1 MEQTMSSLAEMGA
14 DALRALHS
22 DLTRDYQALKGRN
35 LSLDMTRG
43 KPAPEQLDL
52 ASGMLALPGNRDHL
66 TESGEDA
73 RNYGGLQGLAEVRA
87 LFAPVVGAPAAQ
99 IVVGNNSSLAM
110 MHDFLVYAL
119 LRGVPGG
126 PRAWSKQDEISILC
140 PVPGYD
146 RHFGLAES
154 FGIKL
159 IPVPLTGEGPD
170 MDEVERLVADA
181 GVKGIWCVPQYS
193 NPSGETYSAATV
205 ERLARMKT
213 GASDFRIL
221 WDNAYVLHH
230 LSDERPVLRNILEA
244 CSEAGNPDRPII
256 FASTSKVTLA
266 GAGLA
271 FLAGSPANV
280 RWYLDSAG
288 KRTIGPDKL
297 NQLRHVRFLRDL
309 KGITDHMEKHR
320 ALIAPKFAAVE
331 AAFET
336 RLAPY
341 GFASWTRP
349 AGGYFIVLDVMEGT
363 AAQVVA
369 LAKAAGLALTPAG
382 STHPYGKDPQDRTLR
397 IAPTYPSLAEVQ
409 QAADAVALC
418 ALLAACEKRLAD

>member
-1 MEQTMSSLAEMGA
+1 MSTLARM
-14 DALRALHS
+14 DAQALS
-22 DLTRDYQALKGRN
+22 ALYRDLTRDYEALKGRK

-52 ASGMLALPGNRDHL
+52 ASGMLALPGNRDHI

-87 LFAPVVGAPAAQ
+87 LFAPVLGAPAAQ

-126 PRAWSKQDEISILC
+126 GKPWSKEEEIAILC

-146 RHFGLAES
+146 RHFALAES

-159 IPVPLTGEGPD
+159 IPVPLTGNGPD

-181 GVKGIWCVPQYS
+181 RVKAIWCVPQYS
-193 NPSGETYSAATV
+193 NPSGETYGSETV

-213 GASDFRIL
+213 GVSDFRIL
-221 WDNAYVLHH
+221 WDNAYALHH
-230 LSDERPVLRNILEA
+230 LGDERPHLRNILDA
-244 CSEAGNPDRPII
+244 CSEAGNADRPII

-297 NQLRHVRFLRDL
+297 NQLRHVRFLKDL
-309 KGITDHMEKHR
+309 KGIHDHMEKHR
-320 ALIAPKFAAVE
+320 SLIAPKFAAVE
-331 AAFET
+331 AAFEN

-341 GFASWTRP
+341 GFASWTKP
-349 AGGYFIVLDVMEGT
+349 AGGYFIILDVMEGT
-363 AAQVVA
+363 ASRVVA

-382 STHPYGKDPQDRTLR
+382 STHPYGKDPLDRTLR
-397 IAPTYPSLAEVQ
+397 IAPTYPSLAEVR

-418 ALLAACEKRLAD
+418 VLLAACEKRLASEG

>member
-1 MEQTMSSLAEMGA
+1 MDAQALAN
-14 DALRALHS
+14 LHR
-22 DLTRDYQALKGRN
+22 DLKRDYEALKGRK

-52 ASGMLALPGNRDHL
+52 ANGILALPGNRDHL

-87 LFAPVVGAPAAQ
+87 LFAPVLGAPASQ

-110 MHDFLVYAL
+110 MHDVLVYAL

-126 PRAWSKQDEISILC
+126 ARPWSREDQISILC

-146 RHFGLAES
+146 RHFALAES

-170 MDEVERLVADA
+170 MDEVECLAADPS
-181 GVKGIWCVPQYS
+181 VKAIWCVPQYS
-193 NPSGETYSAATV
+193 NPSGETYSAETV

-213 GASDFRIL
+213 GATDFRIL

-230 LSDERPVLRNILEA
+230 LSDERPHLRDILEA
-244 CSEAGNPDRPII
+244 SAEAGHPDRPIV

-297 NQLRHVRFLRDL
+297 NQLRHVRFLKDL
-309 KGITDHMEKHR
+309 QGIHAHMEKHR

-331 AAFET
+331 AAFEA

-341 GFASWTRP
+341 DFARWTQP
-349 AGGYFIVLDVMEGT
+349 AGGYFIILDVMDGT
-363 AAQVVA
+363 ASRVVA

-382 STHPYGKDPQDRTLR
+382 STHPYGKDPLDKTLR
-397 IAPTYPSLAEVQ
+397 IAPTYPSLAEVK

-418 ALLAACEKRLAD
+418 TLLAACEKRLTSEA

>member
-1 MEQTMSSLAEMGA
+1 MSTLARM
-14 DALRALHS
+14 DAQALAALHR
-22 DLTRDYQALKGRN
+22 DLTRDYEALKGRK

-66 TESGEDA
+66 TQSGEDA

-87 LFAPVVGAPAAQ
+87 LFAPVLGAPAAQ

-126 PRAWSKQDEISILC
+126 SKPWSKEEEIAILC

-146 RHFGLAES
+146 RHFALAES

-159 IPVPLTGEGPD
+159 VPVPLTGDGPN
-170 MDEVERLVADA
+170 MDEVERLVADTK
-181 GVKGIWCVPQYS
+181 VKAIWCVPQYS
-193 NPSGETYSAATV
+193 NPSGETYSSETV

-213 GASDFRIL
+213 GAGDFRIL
-221 WDNAYVLHH
+221 WDNAYALHH
-230 LSDERPVLRNILEA
+230 LGDERPHLRNILDA

-271 FLAGSPANV
+271 FLAGSPTNV

-297 NQLRHVRFLRDL
+297 NQLRHVRFLKDL
-309 KGITDHMEKHR
+309 KGIHDHMEKHR
-320 ALIAPKFAAVE
+320 SLIAPKFAAVE
-331 AAFET
+331 AAFES

-341 GFASWTRP
+341 GFANWTKP
-349 AGGYFIVLDVMEGT
+349 DGGYFIILDVMEGT
-363 AAQVVA
+363 ANRVVA

-382 STHPYGKDPQDRTLR
+382 STHPYGKDPLDKTLR
-397 IAPTYPSLAEVQ
+397 IAPTYPSLAEVK
-409 QAADAVALC
+409 QAADAVTLC
-418 ALLAACEKRLAD
+418 ALLAACEKRLASEG

>member
-1 MEQTMSSLAEMGA
+1 MPSLSQMSP
-14 DALRALHS
+14 DALAALHG
-22 DLTRDYQALKGRN
+22 DLTREYEALKSRKI
-35 LSLDMTRG
+35 SLDMTRG

-52 ASGMLALPGNRDHL
+52 ASGMLGLPGNRDHL
-66 TESGEDA
+66 TEAGEDA

-87 LFAPVVGAPAAQ
+87 LFAPVLGAPAAQ

-119 LRGVPGG
+119 LRGVLGG
-126 PRAWSKQDEISILC
+126 ERPWSKEDEISILC

-221 WDNAYVLHH
+221 WDNAYALHH
-230 LSDERPVLRNILEA
+230 LSDARPDLRNILEA
-244 CSEAGNPDRPII
+244 CTQAGNPDRPII

-271 FLAGSPANV
+271 FLGGSPANV

-331 AAFET
+331 EAFE
-336 RLAPY
+336 RKLAPY
-341 GFASWTRP
+341 DFASWTKP
-349 AGGYFIVLDVMEGT
+349 SGGYFIVLDVMEGT
-363 AAQVVA
+363 AARVVA

-397 IAPTYPSLAEVQ
+397 IAPTYPSLEEVK

-418 ALLAACEKRLAD
+418 ALLAACEKRLAE

>member
-1 MEQTMSSLAEMGA
+1 MSTLARM
-14 DALRALHS
+14 DAQALAALHR
-22 DLTRDYQALKGRN
+22 DLTRDYEALKGRK

-43 KPAPEQLDL
+43 KPAPEQLNL

-87 LFAPVVGAPAAQ
+87 LFAPVLGAPAAQ

-126 PRAWSKQDEISILC
+126 SKPWSKEEEIAILC

-146 RHFGLAES
+146 RHFALAES

-159 IPVPLTGEGPD
+159 IPVPLTGDGPD
-170 MDEVERLVADA
+170 MDEVERLVADTK
-181 GVKGIWCVPQYS
+181 VKAIWCVPQYS
-193 NPSGETYSAATV
+193 NPSGETYSSETV

-213 GASDFRIL
+213 GAGDFRIL
-221 WDNAYVLHH
+221 WDNAYALHH
-230 LSDERPVLRNILEA
+230 LSNERPHLRNILDA

-297 NQLRHVRFLRDL
+297 NQLRHVRFLKDL
-309 KGITDHMEKHR
+309 KGIHDHMEKHR
-320 ALIAPKFAAVE
+320 SLIAPKFEAVE
-331 AAFET
+331 AAFES

-341 GFASWTRP
+341 GFANWTKP
-349 AGGYFIVLDVMEGT
+349 AGGYFIILDVMEGT
-363 AAQVVA
+363 ASRVVA

-382 STHPYGKDPQDRTLR
+382 STHPYGKDPLDKTLR
-397 IAPTYPSLAEVQ
+397 IAPTYPSLAEVK

-418 ALLAACEKRLAD
+418 ALLAACEKRLASEG

>member
-1 MEQTMSSLAEMGA
+1 MSSLAHMSAEA
-14 DALRALHS
+14 ISALHR
-22 DLTRDYQALKGRN
+22 DLTREYEALKDRK

-73 RNYGGLQGLAEVRA
+73 RNYGGLQGLAEVRN
-87 LFAPVVGAPAAQ
+87 LFAPVLGAPAAQ

-110 MHDFLVYAL
+110 MHDVLVYAL
-119 LRGVPGG
+119 LRGLPGG
-126 PRAWSKQDEISILC
+126 SRPWSKEEEVSILC

-146 RHFGLAES
+146 RHFALAES

-159 IPVPLTGEGPD
+159 IPVQLTGEGPD

-181 GVKGIWCVPQYS
+181 RVKAIWCVPQYS
-193 NPSGETYSAATV
+193 NPSGETYGGDTV
-205 ERLARMKT
+205 ERLARLKT
-213 GASDFRIL
+213 AASDFRIL
-221 WDNAYVLHH
+221 WDNAYALHH
-230 LSDERPVLRNILEA
+230 LSDERPHLRNILDA
-244 CSEAGNPDRPII
+244 CTEAGHPDRPIV

-271 FLAGSPANV
+271 FLAGSPATV
-280 RWYLDSAG
+280 RWYLDSVG

-297 NQLRHVRFLRDL
+297 NQLRHVRFLKDY
-309 KGITDHMEKHR
+309 KGISDHMEKHR

-331 AAFET
+331 AAFEG
-336 RLAPY
+336 RLEPY
-341 GFASWTRP
+341 GFASWTKP
-349 AGGYFIVLDVMEGT
+349 AGGYFIILDVLPGT
-363 AAQVVA
+363 AGRVVT

-382 STHPYGKDPQDRTLR
+382 STHPYGKDPLDRTLR
-397 IAPTYPSLAEVQ
+397 IAPTYPSLAEVR
-409 QAADAVALC
+409 QAAEAVALC
-418 ALLAACEKRLAD
+418 TLLAACEKRIAGEG